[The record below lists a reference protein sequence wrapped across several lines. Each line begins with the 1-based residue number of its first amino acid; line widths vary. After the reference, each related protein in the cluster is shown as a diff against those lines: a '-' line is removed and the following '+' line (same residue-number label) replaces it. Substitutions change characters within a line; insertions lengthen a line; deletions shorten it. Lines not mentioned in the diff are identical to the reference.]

1 LPSAGAIAIRGPSGI
16 TSPYR
21 INAPFLEAEKIP
33 LSAKLPPYY
42 PFVLLQKRFVV
53 SFFTLQN
60 TTNTM
65 PTAPGQLA
73 KFLLQIE
80 TSVLAFDVAMK

>member
-1 LPSAGAIAIRGPSGI
+1 LPSAGSDRHSRNLPS
-16 TSPYR
+16 R
-21 INAPFLEAEKIP
+21 INAPFLEAEKNPAERKTAAILP
-33 LSAKLPPYY
+33 IRIIAKEICS
-42 PFVLLQKRFVV
+42 V
-53 SFFTLQN
+53 FFTLQN